1 MVKALLTCGSVMLT
15 DTILRGTHDGYMD
28 GRSSRRELGL
38 CSEPELAKS
47 SGGKPPRDAARVCGR
62 VGGPVSGGAF
72 PQDRPQPLQEQSGK
86 KASAPIS
93 DRPFGVHIRMKRWKS
108 LIVLIAVPVVL
119 LVMQIVIFQ
128 GVTLIEGPADPLNP
142 ALTPLTILA
151 VGLSTGLASLIIT
164 ALTARLANVP
174 WRSLFR
180 HNRSFD
186 WRRMRVYLLG
196 SAVLVAI
203 GGTVTRLIAPEST
216 GTGAIEMGATT
227 LLISLVTLVA
237 IPFQSAGEEVLF
249 RGAVVPAAGSWFR
262 GVRPAI
268 AFGIIVSGV
277 LFALVHVSV
286 EPWFVTYLFVL
297 SACTVIM
304 GLISGGLEA
313 AIAFHVS
320 NNVVAG
326 IANAV
331 YSGNG
336 ADVLERGA
344 NSGPGPAMIVLMLMN
359 VAVVIMVWLT
369 ERAKRSPKRSD
380 SPAGGSNHQ
389 A

>member
-1 MVKALLTCGSVMLT
+1 M
-15 DTILRGTHDGYMD
+15 
-28 GRSSRRELGL
+28 SS
-38 CSEPELAKS
+38 
-47 SGGKPPRDAARVCGR
+47 
-62 VGGPVSGGAF
+62 GAF
-72 PQDRPQPLQEQSGK
+72 PQDRPQSLKEQGGK
-86 KASAPIS
+86 RASAPIAA
-93 DRPFGVHIRMKRWKS
+93 RPFGVHIRMPRWKS
-108 LIVLIAVPVVL
+108 LIVLLAVPVIL
-119 LVMQIVIFQ
+119 LVAQIVIFQ
-128 GVTLIEGPADPLNP
+128 FVTLIEGPADPLKP

-151 VGLSTGLASLIIT
+151 VGLSTGLAALVIT

-196 SAVLVAI
+196 AAVLVAI

-216 GTGAIEMGATT
+216 GTGDVEIGATT
-227 LLISLVTLVA
+227 LRIIFATLVA

-268 AFGIIVSGV
+268 AAGIIVSGV
-277 LFALVHVSV
+277 WFAVVHVSV
-286 EPWFVTYLFVL
+286 EPWFVTYLFVF

-326 IANAV
+326 IANALF
-331 YSGNG
+331 SGNG

-344 NSGPGPAMIVLMLMN
+344 DSGPGPAMIVLMLMN
-359 VAVVIMVWLT
+359 VAVVIMVWLI
-369 ERAKRSPKRSD
+369 ERAKRSPKRSG
-380 SPAGGSNHQ
+380 SPTGGSNHQ
-389 A
+389 AS